1 MKRANRRRS
10 GSAGSAS
17 PGSDDTSIQAG
28 DVLIEPVVSVIRR
41 ELRRLFPELKIES
54 EAIIELL
61 NNDILKRE
69 VLDGDKV
76 KDAQQRVSKAVSK
89 NAKAQA
95 KKNPLPDSAHEPAVS

>member
-1 MKRANRRRS
+1 
-10 GSAGSAS
+10 
-17 PGSDDTSIQAG
+17 
-28 DVLIEPVVSVIRR
+28 VLIEPVVSVIRR